1 MDIRISYAVK
11 LPNKPIVYVYRVA
24 NEDEAKKAA
33 IAYFDNTLT
42 GVTVIEQ
49 TPFRGRIPGYSSEE
63 DNALID
69 DYIHKAEYI
78 RPFAVDVSDQ
88 YISASIEDNMIMT
101 VTTNDNAIINV
112 HTNAHDDDSEFWLNT
127 LYVQLTPIIITRRM
141 DDEVKEDD
149 KE

>member
-1 MDIRISYAVK
+1 MDIYISYVVK

-33 IAYFDNTLT
+33 VAYFDNEQLPD
-42 GVTVIEQ
+42 VTVIEQ

-69 DYIHKAEYI
+69 EYIDKAEYI
-78 RPFAVDVSDQ
+78 HPIEVVVSNQ
-88 YISASIEDNMIMT
+88 YASASIEDNMIMT
-101 VTTNDNAIINV
+101 ITANDNVLIHANSDD
-112 HTNAHDDDSEFWLNT
+112 HDDGKHWLIT
-127 LYVQLTPIIITRRM
+127 SHLKITPVHVTSHVNNDI
-141 DDEVKEDD
+141 KEDD